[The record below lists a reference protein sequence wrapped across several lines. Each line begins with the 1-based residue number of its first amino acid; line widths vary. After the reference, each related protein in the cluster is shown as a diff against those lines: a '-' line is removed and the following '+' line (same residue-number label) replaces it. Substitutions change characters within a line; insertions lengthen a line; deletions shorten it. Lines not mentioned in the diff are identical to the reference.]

1 MRKIILFIFYVISIS
16 LISTSLVFA
25 FASADFD
32 DNQYGSS
39 FGFETT
45 SNDSYINQER
55 HHTKQLAYNTQTYS
69 PNNHDNHVSSRTST
83 KAKTTY
89 HHKKFHSSSSSYAS
103 RLSPTSNYGEKVIIV
118 NPRKHV
124 WGAYSSDGK
133 LLRAGLATAGS
144 SWCRDIHRPC
154 RTRSGTFRIY
164 TLGSR
169 SCYSKRYPV
178 GRGGAPMPYCM
189 FFNGNQGLHGSHEIA
204 EANLSHGCVRISVSD
219 AEWVRFNFANIG
231 TKVVV
236 MSY

>member
-1 MRKIILFIFYVISIS
+1 MRNIILFIFYVSTIS
-16 LISTSLVFA
+16 LISTSHVFA

-32 DNQYGSS
+32 DDPY
-39 FGFETT
+39 
-45 SNDSYINQER
+45 QER
-55 HHTKQLAYNTQTYS
+55 HYTEQLAYNTQTYS
-69 PNNHDNHVSSRTST
+69 PDNDVSTRTYT
-83 KAKTTY
+83 RTRTTH
-89 HHKKFHSSSSSYAS
+89 HHKKTHSAFTPYAS
-103 RLSPTSNYGEKVIIV
+103 RLSPTSQYGEKVIII

-124 WGAYSSDGK
+124 WGAYASDGK

-144 SWCRDIHRPC
+144 SWCPDIHRAC

-219 AEWVRFNFANIG
+219 AEWVRFNFATIG

>member
-1 MRKIILFIFYVISIS
+1 MRKIILFVFYIISS
-16 LISTSLVFA
+16 LLFSSHVFA

-39 FGFETT
+39 FGFET
-45 SNDSYINQER
+45 SNYSDNNQGTR
-55 HHTKQLAYNTQTYS
+55 HHTEQLAYNTQTYS
-69 PNNHDNHVSSRTST
+69 SEDHISSRTST
-83 KAKTTY
+83 RTKTT
-89 HHKKFHSSSSSYAS
+89 HHRKKIHSSSSSYVS
-103 RLSPTSNYGEKVIIV
+103 RLAPTSHYGEKVIII

-124 WGAYSSDGK
+124 WGAYSADGK

-144 SWCRDIHRPC
+144 SWCPDIHRAC

-189 FFNGNQGLHGSHEIA
+189 FFNGNQGLHGSREIA
-204 EANLSHGCVRISVSD
+204 EA
-219 AEWVRFNFANIG
+219 
-231 TKVVV
+231 
-236 MSY
+236 

>member
-1 MRKIILFIFYVISIS
+1 MFYLSYS
-16 LISTSLVFA
+16 YA
-25 FASADFD
+25 FASADFEND
-32 DNQYGSS
+32 AYDSS
-39 FGFETT
+39 NGFGTIA
-45 SNDSYINQER
+45 SNDSYDNDS
-55 HHTKQLAYNTQTYS
+55 QLPLQRLAK
-69 PNNHDNHVSSRTST
+69 NNSVNDYDDNDSD
-83 KAKTTY
+83 
-89 HHKKFHSSSSSYAS
+89 SSSHRPKKPLKKSKSFSSTSYVS
-103 RLSPTSNYGEKVIIV
+103 RLPQSINGYNEKVIII

-124 WGAYSSDGK
+124 WGAYSAEGK

-144 SWCRDIHRPC
+144 SWCSDIHRAC

-219 AEWVRFNFANIG
+219 AKWVRFNFATIG

-236 MSY
+236 TSY

>member
-1 MRKIILFIFYVISIS
+1 MRKIILLIFCAIAINYT
-16 LISTSLVFA
+16 STVLA

-32 DNQYGSS
+32 DDQYGSS
-39 FGFETT
+39 FGFEA
-45 SNDSYINQER
+45 SNYSYHDQEKY
-55 HHTKQLAYNTQTYS
+55 HTEQLAYNTQSYN
-69 PNNHDNHVSSRTST
+69 PQDHEST
-83 KAKTTY
+83 KTTTRTKTTT
-89 HHKKFHSSSSSYAS
+89 HHKYKKTHASSSYAS
-103 RLSPTSNYGEKVIIV
+103 RLSPTAHYGEKVIII
-118 NPRKHV
+118 NPRRHV
-124 WGAYSSDGK
+124 WGAYSADGK

-144 SWCRDIHRPC
+144 SWCPDIHRAC

-219 AEWVRFNFANIG
+219 AEWVRFNFATIG
-231 TKVVV
+231 TKVIV

>member
-1 MRKIILFIFYVISIS
+1 MDRIILYFFYIFFLSMFYSSYI
-16 LISTSLVFA
+16 FA
-25 FASADFD
+25 AESADFE
-32 DNQYGSS
+32 DNTFGSSYEYETVADVSYDEAAANQHPKLLAENTSVDVDRHDGYGSH
-39 FGFETT
+39 
-45 SNDSYINQER
+45 R
-55 HHTKQLAYNTQTYS
+55 VHTKKKHSYS
-69 PNNHDNHVSSRTST
+69 RE
-83 KAKTTY
+83 
-89 HHKKFHSSSSSYAS
+89 SSSYFS
-103 RLSPTSNYGEKVIIV
+103 RLPHYMDGYHEKVIVV

-124 WGAYSSDGK
+124 WGAYSADGQ

-144 SWCRDIHRPC
+144 SWCPDIHRAC

-219 AEWVRFNFANIG
+219 AEWVRFNFATIG
-231 TKVVV
+231 TKVIVT
-236 MSY
+236 SY

>member
-1 MRKIILFIFYVISIS
+1 MRNIILFIFYTISVNLL
-16 LISTSLVFA
+16 LISYVSA
-25 FASADFD
+25 YSSADFD
-32 DNQYGSS
+32 ETPQYSAPGYFNDEQVYEHRHEASQPNYNYS
-39 FGFETT
+39 RTRTTTTT
-45 SNDSYINQER
+45 SS
-55 HHTKQLAYNTQTYS
+55 
-69 PNNHDNHVSSRTST
+69 
-83 KAKTTY
+83 
-89 HHKKFHSSSSSYAS
+89 HHKKYRPAASYGSYVS
-103 RLSPTSNYGEKVIIV
+103 RLSPTSGYGEKVIVI

-124 WGAYSSDGK
+124 WGAYAADGK

-144 SWCRDIHRPC
+144 SWCPDIHRAC
-154 RTRSGTFRIY
+154 RTRSGSFRIFS
-164 TLGSR
+164 LGSR

-204 EANLSHGCVRISVSD
+204 EANLSHGCVRISVGD

>member
-1 MRKIILFIFYVISIS
+1 MHKIILFIFNVVSIS
-16 LISTSLVFA
+16 LIFTSNVFA

-39 FGFETT
+39 YGFETT
-45 SNDSYINQER
+45 SNHSYPSQKTF
-55 HHTKQLAYNTQTYS
+55 HAKQLAYNTEPYRQRSEVYKQTY
-69 PNNHDNHVSSRTST
+69 T
-83 KAKTTY
+83 KTKTISQR
-89 HHKKFHSSSSSYAS
+89 KKVHSSYAS
-103 RLSPTSNYGEKVIIV
+103 RLAQTSNYGEKVIII

-124 WGAYSSDGK
+124 WGAYSADGK

-144 SWCRDIHRPC
+144 SWCPDIHRAC

-189 FFNGNQGLHGSHEIA
+189 FFNGHQGLHGSNQLA

-219 AEWVRFNFANIG
+219 AAWVRFNFATIG

-236 MSY
+236 TSY

>member
-1 MRKIILFIFYVISIS
+1 MRKIMLFIFYVVSIS
-16 LISTSLVFA
+16 LIYTSQVFA
-25 FASADFD
+25 FVSADFD
-32 DNQYGSS
+32 DDQYGSS
-39 FGFETT
+39 FGFEAT
-45 SNDSYINQER
+45 SNYSYHTQER
-55 HHTKQLAYNTQTYS
+55 YRTEQLADNTRVYDQRNPAATHSY
-69 PNNHDNHVSSRTST
+69 T
-83 KAKTTY
+83 KTKTKTTY
-89 HHKKFHSSSSSYAS
+89 YRKKIHSTSSYTS
-103 RLSPTSNYGEKVIIV
+103 RLPSTSGYGEKVIII

-124 WGAYSSDGK
+124 WGAYSADGK

-144 SWCRDIHRPC
+144 SWCPDIHRAC

-219 AEWVRFNFANIG
+219 AEWVRFNFATIG